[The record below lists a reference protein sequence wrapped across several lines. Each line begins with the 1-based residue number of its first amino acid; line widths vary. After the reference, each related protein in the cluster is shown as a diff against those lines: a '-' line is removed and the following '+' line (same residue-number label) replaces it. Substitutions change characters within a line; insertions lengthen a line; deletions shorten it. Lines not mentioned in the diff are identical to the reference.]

1 MFRKFLLAAAMTCIA
16 TGAAGADGEASSS
29 SYTIGITGFVP
40 VICRASLDATIVP
53 AASGETQ
60 LGALNEFCNN
70 PNGYR
75 IFVRGSSEL
84 AGATLIVD
92 GQPVTLAGD
101 APRRTALAARSLSRS
116 SRSNDYSALQSD
128 GDGSV
133 TCGATVTVSISL

>member
-101 APRRTALAARSLSRS
+101 APTLVAASTGPAITSRNVSLSS
-116 SRSNDYSALQSD
+116 PNGAGGSLSFEIVAL
-128 GDGSV
+128 
-133 TCGATVTVSISL
+133 